1 MDKAYSTDN
10 EYVTNSTTGRP
21 IKVGG
26 RVWKSL
32 RRHGLVESAM
42 DMDDVDSTEDSRPTA
57 LEATIDALLMQDDA
71 NDDDDEEEGEEE
83 EEDDGTV
90 AYY

>member
-1 MDKAYSTDN
+1 MDN
-10 EYVTNSTTGRP
+10 EYVTNTTTGRP

-32 RRHGLVESAM
+32 RRHGLVESPI
-42 DMDDVDSTEDSRPTA
+42 DTDDAESTEPSRPEA
-57 LEATIDALLMQDDA
+57 LEATLDALLMQDDVVNT
-71 NDDDDEEEGEEE
+71 NDVVNTDEEEAE
-83 EEDDGTV
+83 EEDGGV

>member
-1 MDKAYSTDN
+1 MDKA
-10 EYVTNSTTGRP
+10 YVTNSTTGRP

-57 LEATIDALLMQDDA
+57 LEETIDALLMQDDA
-71 NDDDDEEEGEEE
+71 NDDDDEEGGEEE
-83 EEDDGTV
+83 EEDGGV

>member
-1 MDKAYSTDN
+1 MDYTDN

-42 DMDDVDSTEDSRPTA
+42 DMDMDDVDSTEDSRPTA
-57 LEATIDALLMQDDA
+57 LEETIDALLMQDDA
-71 NDDDDEEEGEEE
+71 NDDDDEEGGEEE
-83 EEDDGTV
+83 EEDGGV